1 VFVAEVLRSS
11 LRLPV
16 SVRAESWVGGR
27 MQVWANK
34 RMDMSRGAW
43 MRAVLAC
50 VRPAAGGGHEE
61 LERRWDADGAG
72 VVGLSVRSLFD
83 LWLRAQ
89 RWHPGDRI
97 VFSAFTIADM
107 PFIARAHG
115 FHVVALDIDPTTGE
129 PDIDAL
135 ADLIDGR
142 TRAVVY
148 THLFG
153 ARCQTD
159 AARRIAHANGS
170 VFVEDCAEAY
180 AGPRW
185 RGQPD
190 SDLALFSFGPIKTA
204 TAGGGGLARVRD
216 AGVRGEMR
224 LLAAE
229 MPRQRRADQIQRL
242 VKFGTLN
249 ALASP
254 RTFGLVLRVFDTIGP
269 GHDVVLQRLT
279 RGFPGPDLLDRIRR
293 RPSPP
298 LVRTLGD
305 RLDEGDEPVSRRIEP
320 ASRLIAGL
328 GDACVPTSQAE
339 VHSYWLAPVLA
350 PEPQA
355 LVDRLAGAGFHATRG
370 RAFAV
375 VEHDDPDDGPPPM
388 GARHLL
394 EHAVYLPFDPDM
406 PESVLDR
413 VAETVT
419 HELRRQHMVQARFS
433 LRVESDGQP
442 K

>member
-1 VFVAEVLRSS
+1 
-11 LRLPV
+11 
-16 SVRAESWVGGR
+16 

-34 RMDMSRGAW
+34 RMDMSRVVW
-43 MRAVLAC
+43 LRAALAC
-50 VRPAAGGGHEE
+50 ARPAADGSDEA
-61 LERRWDADGAG
+61 LERRWDAEGAG

-83 LWLRAQ
+83 LWLRSQ
-89 RWHPGDRI
+89 PWHPGDRI
-97 VFSAFTIADM
+97 VFTAFTIADM
-107 PFIARAHG
+107 PFIARTHG

-129 PDIDAL
+129 PDTERL

-153 ARCQTD
+153 ARGETA
-159 AARRIAHANGS
+159 AARRMAHANGS

-180 AGPRW
+180 AGPAW
-185 RGQPD
+185 RGHPD

-216 AGVRGEMR
+216 ADVRREMR
-224 LLAAE
+224 RLAAE

-242 VKFGTLN
+242 VKFGTLS

-254 RTFGLVLRVFDTIGP
+254 RTFGSVVRLLDTIGP
-269 GHDVVLQRLT
+269 GHDVALQRLT
-279 RGFPGPDLLDRIRR
+279 RGFPGPDLLDLIRR
-293 RPSPP
+293 RPSQP

-320 ASRLIAGL
+320 ASRLIAAL
-328 GDACVPTSQAE
+328 GDACVPTSQADI
-339 VHSYWLAPVLA
+339 HSYWLAPVLA

-355 LVDRLAGAGFHATRG
+355 LVDQLAGAGFHATRG

-375 VEHDDPDDGPPPM
+375 VEHDDPDDGAAPM

-406 PESVLDR
+406 PELVLDR
-413 VAETVT
+413 LAETVT
-419 HELRRQHMVQARFS
+419 QELRRQHMAQTRTS
-433 LRVESDGQP
+433 HCGESDGRS